1 MSHNILFLLSSKRRF
16 FGRIKYMKK
25 INIFINNQKFGA
37 ELNETVTAQ
46 KLLKEA
52 KIKIEKTI

>member
-1 MSHNILFLLSSKRRF
+1 
-16 FGRIKYMKK
+16 MKK